1 MPRVEKARKAYE
13 KRDFEMIREAHEKE
27 RIEEEPWHDVAR
39 GRYIGDII
47 YGASDGIVTTFA
59 IVAGAT
65 GAFLSSAVIL
75 ILGFAN
81 LLADGLSMAAGNY
94 LGTKSE
100 IEYSEKERERETWEI
115 ENIPDAE
122 REEIH
127 QIFRRKGLTS
137 HLAEKLAEII
147 TSNKKVWIDVMM
159 TEELGIIS
167 SENISPW
174 KSALATFFSF
184 LTAGFMPLLF
194 FVLSYAFNLT
204 NVFVLS
210 TITTVLS
217 LFVVGALRVKVT
229 GRNWLRSGFEML
241 LVGGMAAAV
250 AYIVGFLL
258 RMLVG

>member
-1 MPRVEKARKAYE
+1 
-13 KRDFEMIREAHEKE
+13 
-27 RIEEEPWHDVAR
+27 
-39 GRYIGDII
+39 
-47 YGASDGIVTTFA
+47 
-59 IVAGAT
+59 
-65 GAFLSSAVIL
+65 
-75 ILGFAN
+75 
-81 LLADGLSMAAGNY
+81 
-94 LGTKSE
+94 
-100 IEYSEKERERETWEI
+100 
-115 ENIPDAE
+115 
-122 REEIH
+122 
-127 QIFRRKGLTS
+127 
-137 HLAEKLAEII
+137 
-147 TSNKKVWIDVMM
+147 MM

-167 SENISPW
+167 SETISLW

-194 FVLSYAFNLT
+194 FVFSYAFNLT

-258 RMLVG
+258 KMLVG